1 MKYTAAALGGD
12 EYKRCV
18 MDEPQK
24 RRGFFGTSNVSDIP
38 C

>member
-24 RRGFFGTSNVSDIP
+24 RRGFFGTSNVSDIL